1 MKKSWKLFLVTALL
15 CVCAACLFAC
25 VENTSITVTVKFNIE
40 GAQDVTLTV
49 NPDETVYG
57 KLADVQLPACGYQFD
72 GWFDSD
78 GKQINAYTQFSSDAT
93 VYAQWSAAYSM
104 QYYLQTDDGYAVDN
118 SLTFTGYG
126 KVGSTVEITR
136 KQIAGYSVDESNV
149 NNVKSVTLGQGDA
162 VLKLYY
168 TRQTVTVS
176 FDKNLPSATGT
187 MSDVAGL
194 FGSLEVLPSNQFQSP
209 TGCLFVGW
217 NTAADGSGESY
228 EDGKQITLSN
238 DMTLYA
244 QWLNSYREII
254 YCEQPDG
261 TFTIATTL
269 LKTGLVGSTVLSQK
283 NPPNNEAFY
292 EFDGTQGVT
301 GGLLTDAE
309 DENDAPKLVLKTYFK
324 YKTYTVTYGDDNLQV
339 KVKYG
344 KTLTVRTPQDNTVV
358 SYCTS
363 QTGNGREYAF
373 GQEITV
379 TEDLTLYP
387 VIIDIYADNNG
398 SGDTVSI
405 RRHMT
410 GLGSAVLNRGGTNY
424 QGFVNADSNAVYFD
438 VTVGSDEIHG
448 KLLKD
453 NKFIYRNEDEV
464 GKYVY
469 FDYLDHTG
477 EGVYP
482 YYVFALD
489 GYGIGAFAVPLADGT
504 GRIANFYCEYAVDA
518 NGDYCMQY
526 YLPSE
531 PEKIYE
537 DNFVLI
543 RDKQQIDTGSEKISI
558 DGFFKLR
565 GTEYGSYVLLYNR
578 DLQNNG
584 LVLDGYGG
592 GEMITFDGDGNKTNS
607 VKGVYYASDNYTDE
621 APEYVFAPQDATI
634 DPVYFILSVIGDADD
649 PYYVFMVR
657 REEIGT
663 YRQSAGGGYPELYL
677 DGYGMGLLTASESDG
692 GRYAY
697 YSVLANGADGYTIV
711 LEFAD
716 DIGGKMQVSLDK
728 VNGVYSTL
736 GEFVIDDNGVLTEYI
751 GESSVIVIPE
761 GVTEIADKVFYGK
774 NITALTLPSTLV
786 KIGSKAFQNSAS
798 STGQSVLTTIYI
810 NAETPPTLSKQKDN
824 DGNIED
830 GDPNPFRWLQQNAKI
845 FVPDGCEEAY
855 RTAETWVK
863 YVDNITSRAEQNNK
877 PLFEVNGDGVLLSYN
892 NKDANPSN
900 VAITLPEEVTA
911 IADGVFAGL
920 EYIVS
925 VNLNNAVTIG
935 NQAFYGC
942 VGLTQIT
949 FNADMVSIGDEA
961 FYQCVGLTKLNLGN
975 VQTIGDSAFNR
986 CFNLARVTVGSRI
999 TSIGSMAF
1007 AACSVNLDDNGSI
1020 ASFND
1025 FVLTLSAAT
1034 APNMGGNVFHEAQP
1048 RIYVTSFDVGV
1059 GYTDNITWTLYATA
1073 LRVKNAGEDTALYA
1087 KTNMGDVL
1095 TLGDRADFGDGSY
1108 VGLYKFDGGYLYV
1121 TWFNRDIY
1129 TNKLNVV
1136 EQRAELNAD
1145 GEWVGLELADN
1156 SYYFVP
1162 QGHTV
1167 LFSNGEQTLK
1177 VTYGSSEAEFNGQ
1190 PVTMQVVN
1198 YRMRFD
1204 LDGYRYVPTL
1214 YNDGMFSVTKTF
1226 ITVENTYTAE
1236 DGSTIT
1242 IRLGDRY
1249 ITANGLLK
1257 NVGGLELKCET
1268 WSWYLTRQNDS
1279 VYTWTVSWLNDR
1291 YAITAAVSGE
1301 TFTYTFAKSATIE
1314 AYRNSFGDTATATVS
1329 QQTGEITG
1337 ILMSFKT
1344 ANGYT
1349 ACSTTYFAAQPDG
1362 TYLVTVAGDDNEDG
1376 TPCEFN
1382 GTYVLTMN
1390 KADKTFTLIK
1400 QA

>member
-15 CVCAACLFAC
+15 CLCTACLFAC
-25 VENTSITVTVKFNIE
+25 VENTSITVTVKFNID

-136 KQIAGYSVDESNV
+136 KQIAGYAVDDGNV

-168 TRQTVTVS
+168 TRQIVTVS

-187 MSDVAGL
+187 MSGAAGL
-194 FGSLEVLPSNQFQSP
+194 YGSLKVLPLCAF
-209 TGCLFVGW
+209 TTELDCEFVGW
-217 NTAADGSGESY
+217 NTVADGSGESY
-228 EDGKQITLSN
+228 EDGKQITLTA

-244 QWLNSYREII
+244 QWRTQYTEKI

-261 TFTIATTL
+261 TFNLATTL

-301 GGLLTDAE
+301 GGLLTE
-309 DENDAPKLVLKTYFK
+309 QGGLTLETYFK
-324 YKTYTVTYGDDNLQV
+324 YKTYTVTYSDDNLQV

-344 KTLTVRTPQDNTVV
+344 QKHTVRTPEDNTVV

-387 VIIDIYADNNG
+387 VIIDIYTDNNG

-405 RRHMT
+405 RRNMT
-410 GLGSAVLNRGGTNY
+410 GLGSAVLSRGGTDY
-424 QGFVNADSNAVYFD
+424 QGFVTVDSNAVYFD
-438 VTVGSDEIHG
+438 VTVGADEVHG
-448 KLLKD
+448 KLLQD
-453 NKFIYRNEDEV
+453 NKFIYRNEDEA

-482 YYVFALD
+482 YYVLALD
-489 GYGIGAFAVPLADGT
+489 GYGVGAFAVPLADGT
-504 GRIANFYCEYAVDA
+504 GRIANFYCEYTVDD
-518 NGDYCMQY
+518 GGSGYYMQY

-537 DNFVLI
+537 DYFFLI
-543 RDKQQIDTGSEKISI
+543 RDKRQIEINGENIAV
-558 DGFFKLR
+558 DGYFKLR
-565 GTEYGSYVLLYNR
+565 GAEYGSYVLLYNR

-584 LVLDGYGG
+584 LILDGYGG
-592 GEMITFDGDGNKTNS
+592 GEMITFDGNGNQTRS

-621 APEYVFAPQDATI
+621 APEYVFAPQDATV
-634 DPVYFILSVIGDADD
+634 DPVYFILSVIGDDNDA
-649 PYYVFMVR
+649 YYVFMVR
-657 REEIGT
+657 REEMGV
-663 YRQSAGGGYPELYL
+663 YRQSAGTGYPELYL
-677 DGYGMGLLTASESDG
+677 DGYGMGLLIASESDG

-697 YSVLANGADGYTIV
+697 YSVMANGADGYTIV

-716 DIGGKMQVSLDK
+716 EVGGKMQVVLDK
-728 VNGVYSTL
+728 DNGVYNAL
-736 GEFVIDDNGVLTEYI
+736 GEFVIDSNGVLTEYI

-774 NITALTLPSTLV
+774 NITVLTLPSTLV
-786 KIGSKAFQNSAS
+786 KIGSLAFQNSAN

-810 NAETPPTLSKQKDN
+810 NAETPPELSKQKDN
-824 DGNIED
+824 DGNYVD

-863 YVDNITSRAEQNNK
+863 YVDNITSQAEQNNK

-900 VAITLPEEVTA
+900 VAITLPDEVTE
-911 IADGVFAGL
+911 IYDGVFAGL

-925 VNLNNAVTIG
+925 VNLNNAVIIG
-935 NQAFYGC
+935 KQAFYGC

-949 FNADMVSIGDEA
+949 FNADTVSIGDEA

-975 VQTIGDSAFNR
+975 VQIIGDSAFNR

-1059 GYTDNITWTLYATA
+1059 GYTNNTTWTLYATA
-1073 LRVKNAGEDTALYA
+1073 LRVKNAGESTTLYA
-1087 KTNMGDVL
+1087 KSNMGDVL

-1145 GEWVGLELADN
+1145 GEWVGLELADDQ
-1156 SYYFVP
+1156 YYFVP
-1162 QGHTV
+1162 EGNTV

-1177 VTYGSSEAEFNGQ
+1177 VTYGSSQAEFNGQ
-1190 PVTMQVVN
+1190 PVTMQIVN

-1214 YNDGMFSVTKTF
+1214 YNDGLFSVTKTF
-1226 ITVENTYTAE
+1226 ITAENTYTAE
-1236 DGSTIT
+1236 DGSTLT

-1257 NVGGLELKCET
+1257 NVDGLELKCET

-1314 AYRNSFGDTATATVS
+1314 AYRNDLGDTATATVS
-1329 QQTGEITG
+1329 QTGEITNV
-1337 ILMSFKT
+1337 LMSFKT
-1344 ANGYT
+1344 ANGHI

-1362 TYLVTVAGDDNEDG
+1362 TYVITVQGDDNEDG

-1382 GTYVLTMN
+1382 GTYVLTLN
-1390 KADKTFTLIK
+1390 KTDKTFTLSK
-1400 QA
+1400 QS